1 MLLAKCG
8 PVLYIVSSSAH
19 WTEQVRPAVFYSYDE
34 WEDPSVY
41 LFRGKWE
48 KICFSDILARMEE
61 CVYGLSGSGNPPCI
75 PVSETNLSLF
85 SC

>member
-8 PVLYIVSSSAH
+8 PALYIVSSSVH
-19 WTEQVRPAVFYSYDE
+19 WPEHVHPAVFYSYDE

-48 KICFSDILARMEE
+48 KICFSVVPARIEE
-61 CVYGLSGSGNPPCI
+61 WVYGRWGAGTPHAFRSVKPN
-75 PVSETNLSLF
+75 
-85 SC
+85 